1 VHFAV
6 ITTKWSSS
14 LSNTRVK
21 GLSQHLIFV
30 WNKQLCASST
40 NNRTFFC
47 SVQIEVNLEDTVEV
61 LKYQIFSL
69 LDVPPE
75 QQFFK
80 ELPNANVI
88 LIQFFRIY
96 IFLTC
101 FL

>member
-1 VHFAV
+1 M
-6 ITTKWSSS
+6 
-14 LSNTRVK
+14 
-21 GLSQHLIFV
+21 
-30 WNKQLCASST
+30 
-40 NNRTFFC
+40 
-47 SVQIEVNLEDTVEV
+47 QIEVNLEDTVEV